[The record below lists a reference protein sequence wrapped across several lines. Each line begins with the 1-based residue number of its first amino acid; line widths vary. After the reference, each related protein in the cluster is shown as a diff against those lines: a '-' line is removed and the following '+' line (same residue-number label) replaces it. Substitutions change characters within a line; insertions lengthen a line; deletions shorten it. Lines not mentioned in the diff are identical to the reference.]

1 MTDSYP
7 PMPPENDPASPYA
20 ATPSSNPAGGLS
32 PYNKLAIW
40 GFVIACVS
48 AFIFGILGVVG
59 VVLSQR
65 AIKQIALSGERG
77 RGLAIAGTIIGI
89 IAVVYYFVTRFL

>member
-7 PMPPENDPASPYA
+7 PTPDNDPVSPYA
-20 ATPSSNPAGGLS
+20 KPTPDGGAGLA
-32 PYNKLAIW
+32 PFNKFAIW

-48 AFIFGILGVVG
+48 MFIFGILGIAG
-59 VVLSQR
+59 AILSQR

-89 IAVVYYFVTRFL
+89 VAVVLYFVSRYL